1 MGAPRSQVMRA
12 KSLNAEEIRSV
23 FAKQNQEHVFRFW
36 DRLGDV
42 EKAQFIDQAGRIA
55 EALPALMSDRENA
68 LKGLDGHAVDSLS
81 PCPAIA
87 LPDHGG
93 RLEDFK
99 AAQARGLEILR
110 AGRVACL
117 VVAGGQGSRLGFDGP
132 KGAFPLGP
140 VSTRSLF
147 ALQAQKLRALGR
159 RLGQPVDWFVMTSPA
174 TDSATRALFE
184 QEDHFGLSPDQIF
197 IFSQGTI
204 PAWTFDGRLILEGP
218 ARIFESPG
226 GHGDTFTALADSGA
240 LERMEERGLDRIFYY
255 QVDNPLVQMAD
266 PTFLGFHE
274 NAGAEMSC
282 KVIRKTDPMEKVGVM
297 ATRNSR
303 PEVVEYT
310 ELADEQRHA
319 RDEDGNLVYW
329 AGNIGIHA
337 FNLPF
342 LRRVAHD
349 NKQLL
354 PYHASPKKIPS
365 LDENGQTVTVQ
376 EPNGHKLERFVF
388 DALPAAQSVCVLE
401 VSAEREFSP
410 VKNASGPDSPDSAR
424 AALTA
429 LYSRWLEESQLPL
442 PEAIQAIEIDHSIAD
457 SSTDL
462 TELGLEDWQQAGEAI
477 RIVTGTKP

>member
-1 MGAPRSQVMRA
+1 MERSKRPD
-12 KSLNAEEIRSV
+12 AEEIRRV
-23 FAKQNQEHVFRFW
+23 FADLNQEHVFRFW
-36 DRLGDV
+36 DRLNAE
-42 EKAQFIDQAGRIA
+42 EKDRLLGQSARIA
-55 EALPALMSDRENA
+55 QSLPGLVLDRQKALEGLEGHSEQALE
-68 LKGLDGHAVDSLS
+68 
-81 PCPAIA
+81 PCPAIS
-87 LPDHGG
+87 LPQYGG
-93 RLEDFK
+93 D
-99 AAQARGLEILR
+99 AAAFEQAHIRGLEILQS
-110 AGRVACL
+110 GRVACL
-117 VVAGGQGSRLGFDGP
+117 VVAGGQGSRLGFEGP

-140 VSTRSLF
+140 VTQRSLF
-147 ALQAQKLRALGR
+147 SIQAQKLRALER
-159 RLGQPVDWFVMTSPA
+159 RIGHPVDWFVMTSPA
-174 TDSATRALFE
+174 TDEATRALFE
-184 QEDHFGLSPDQIF
+184 HENHFGLSPDRIF
-197 IFSQGTI
+197 IFSQKTI
-204 PAWTFDGRLILEGP
+204 PAWTFDGQLILEAP
-218 ARIFESPG
+218 DRVFESPG

-240 LERMEERGLDRIFYY
+240 LDRMEERGLDRVFYY

-274 NAGAEMSC
+274 SVGAEMSC

-297 ATRNSR
+297 ATRESR

-319 RDEDGNLVYW
+319 RDENGDLVYW
-329 AGNIGIHA
+329 AGNIGIHM

-365 LDENGQTVTVQ
+365 LDENGETVDVQ

-429 LYSRWLEESQLPL
+429 LYAQWLEESHLPL
-442 PEAIQAIEIDHSIAD
+442 PEGIQAIEIDHSIAD
-457 SSTDL
+457 SSADL
-462 TELGLEDWQQAGEAI
+462 AELGLEDWQQAGEAI
-477 RIVTGTKP
+477 RIATGTTP